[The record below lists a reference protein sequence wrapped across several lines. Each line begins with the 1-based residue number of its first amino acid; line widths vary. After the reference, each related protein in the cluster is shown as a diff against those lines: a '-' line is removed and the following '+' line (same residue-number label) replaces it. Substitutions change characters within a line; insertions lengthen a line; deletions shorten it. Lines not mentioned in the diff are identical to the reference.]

1 MAIFLDK
8 NAFEPALEKVAGSFV
23 PFVKNLGIDTVK
35 LSHAEGEVG
44 VGRFD
49 QEMVVVGHEAVGVAQ
64 PVITL
69 VNMLK
74 SVEETLA
81 VLVVFEDSLLFV
93 PARGYM
99 IHGTRVFYSK
109 RTGHSVKVSWPL
121 QNVNTK
127 DLTPIL

>member
-1 MAIFLDK
+1 MAVFLDK
-8 NAFEPALEKVAGSFV
+8 DAFEPALEKVAGSFM
-23 PFVKNLGIDTVK
+23 PFVKKLGIDAVK
-35 LSHAEGEVG
+35 LSHAEGEVS

-74 SVEETLA
+74 GVEKILA

-93 PARGYM
+93 AARGNM
-99 IHGTRVFYSK
+99 IHGTRVFYAK
-109 RTGHSVKVSWPL
+109 RTGHRANVS
-121 QNVNTK
+121 
-127 DLTPIL
+127 